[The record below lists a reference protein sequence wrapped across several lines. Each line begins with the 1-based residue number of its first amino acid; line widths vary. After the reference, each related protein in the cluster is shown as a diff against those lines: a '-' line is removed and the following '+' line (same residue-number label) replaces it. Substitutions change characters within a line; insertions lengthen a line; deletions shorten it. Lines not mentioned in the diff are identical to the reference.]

1 MRRVFF
7 PSWKLVNFHCFY
19 SVWKTGRKGDV
30 HVEEKSKITRRL
42 KLGGGKERES
52 SVPLLGSDHLA
63 GRQIPA
69 RLTFSSKNEEKKKK
83 KKKDKD
89 ISPGQGLVF
98 RIRHYHSVFLS
109 FSYNPRP
116 VFVLHVFSL
125 LSLSLSLL
133 STWILGSRS
142 FPPGGQTE

>member
-1 MRRVFF
+1 M
-7 PSWKLVNFHCFY
+7 
-19 SVWKTGRKGDV
+19 
-30 HVEEKSKITRRL
+30 EEKSKITRRL
-42 KLGGGKERES
+42 KLGREKERES

-116 VFVLHVFSL
+116 VFLLHVFSL
-125 LSLSLSLL
+125 LSLSCLLGSLDRDRSLL
-133 STWILGSRS
+133 EGKRNNESGPRAMRLR
-142 FPPGGQTE
+142 

>member
-1 MRRVFF
+1 MEIREF
-7 PSWKLVNFHCFY
+7 PLFLF
-19 SVWKTGRKGDV
+19 
-30 HVEEKSKITRRL
+30 RL
-42 KLGGGKERES
+42 KNREKGRRTHGREKQNYQAFKAWKRERES
-52 SVPLLGSDHLA
+52 SAPLLGSDHLA